1 MRKPAREGQQ
11 SGLETMLLVNE
22 VPSSRERGEGLRHRL
37 AGELGDGLVVGHDD
51 DHVRALG
58 RAPAPAARPMRQACR
73 RRSPP
78 RTQALLPTVAPPDSM
93 RNRLAAH
100 RGGKVHG
107 YRSRVRGRDYERN
120 EMPENLD
127 DAKGRVKEAAGDLT
141 DDDSL
146 KNEGKVDQ
154 ATGKVK
160 DAVGDAAD
168 KVKDVVN
175 PDDK

>member
-1 MRKPAREGQQ
+1 MGWY
-11 SGLETMLLVNE
+11 
-22 VPSSRERGEGLRHRL
+22 
-37 AGELGDGLVVGHDD
+37 
-51 DHVRALG
+51 
-58 RAPAPAARPMRQACR
+58 RP
-73 RRSPP
+73 
-78 RTQALLPTVAPPDSM
+78 
-93 RNRLAAH
+93 
-100 RGGKVHG
+100 
-107 YRSRVRGRDYERN
+107 RVRGRDYERN

-146 KNEGKVDQ
+146 KNEGKVDK

-160 DAVGDAAD
+160 DAVGDASD